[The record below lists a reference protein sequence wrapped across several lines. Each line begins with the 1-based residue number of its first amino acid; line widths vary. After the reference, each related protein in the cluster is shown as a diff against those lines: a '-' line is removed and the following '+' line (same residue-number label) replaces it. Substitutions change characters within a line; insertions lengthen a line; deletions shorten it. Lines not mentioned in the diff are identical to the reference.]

1 MDETYIDVDLLG
13 VKCKLKVTVSYDEP
27 DPTIE
32 APPMDIISHGGAMI
46 GRHKF
51 NPMLK
56 IKNMTKRQT

>member
-1 MDETYIDVDLLG
+1 MKEIYIDVDLCG

-32 APPMDIISHGGAMI
+32 APPMDIISHGAMI

-51 NPMLK
+51 NPILK
-56 IKNMTKRQT
+56 IKNMTKWRT